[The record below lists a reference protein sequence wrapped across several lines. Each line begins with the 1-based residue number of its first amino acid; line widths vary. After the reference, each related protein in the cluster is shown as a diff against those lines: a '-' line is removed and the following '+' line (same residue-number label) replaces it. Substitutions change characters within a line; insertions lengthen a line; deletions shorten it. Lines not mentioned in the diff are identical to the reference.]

1 VTKLGASLLVLAG
14 LLGYRLGFSNKEVSI
29 NSQQLIAL
37 GVAAVVL
44 SSFIFKECSKY
55 KNRNLSFMKAL
66 ADNLYFKNLDN
77 NSGSSITLLI
87 PLKKNEKKRYWLTTF
102 LLSWDALWRVSIRK
116 KIEQWFAEQF
126 DFEIAHA
133 LAKLVRFGIIKYD
146 NNQYTALPI
155 SEAKVKLDTQWDTM
169 FNFPHTSLS
178 E

>member
-1 VTKLGASLLVLAG
+1 
-14 LLGYRLGFSNKEVSI
+14 
-29 NSQQLIAL
+29 
-37 GVAAVVL
+37 
-44 SSFIFKECSKY
+44 
-55 KNRNLSFMKAL
+55 
-66 ADNLYFKNLDN
+66 
-77 NSGSSITLLI
+77 
-87 PLKKNEKKRYWLTTF
+87 
-102 LLSWDALWRVSIRK
+102 VSIRK